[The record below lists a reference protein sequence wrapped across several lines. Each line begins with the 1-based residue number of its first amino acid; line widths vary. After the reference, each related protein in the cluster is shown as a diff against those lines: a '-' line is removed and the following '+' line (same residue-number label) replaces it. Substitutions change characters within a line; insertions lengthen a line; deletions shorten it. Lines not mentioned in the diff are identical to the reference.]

1 MVEMFQ
7 YHETKF
13 DGVFTFS
20 VPTLDDRRGGFTKYF
35 SNLSRGLLD
44 NFVIREIFA
53 TTSKQDV
60 VRGMHF
66 QLPPLPQ
73 SKYLFVLT
81 GEVLEVVIDL
91 RTDSE
96 TYGETYS
103 TKMKASLAGGIALDP
118 TGIFVPAGFAHGYL
132 VISEHATVVYCA
144 DFDFDTRLDAGV
156 AWDSIDFEW
165 PINNPIISDK
175 DLGLPKL
182 REFSSP
188 FVKKV

>member
-1 MVEMFQ
+1 MVEMFR
-7 YHETKF
+7 YHETNF

-20 VPTLDDRRGGFTKYF
+20 VPMLGDRRGGFTKYF
-35 SNLSRGLLD
+35 SNLSRELLD
-44 NFVIREIFA
+44 DFVIGEIFA

-60 VRGMHF
+60 IRGMHF

-73 SKYLFVLT
+73 SKYLFVLS

-103 TKMKASLAGGIALDP
+103 TRMEASPVGGISSNP
-118 TGIFVPAGFAHGYL
+118 TGIFVPSGFAHGYL
-132 VISEHATVVYCA
+132 VASEHATVVYCA
-144 DFDFDTRLDAGV
+144 DFDFDPQLDAGV

-165 PINNPIISDK
+165 PINDPIISDK
-175 DLGLPKL
+175 DLVLPKL
-182 REFSSP
+182 KDFSSP